1 MLGQISS
8 TALNTLSNNLIVGAS
23 WWQPWTWGDAV
34 GEASEALQGIGNRM
48 LVSGT
53 SFSLEKMTGMFNS
66 SINALSSEVALTP
79 AEFDINMLSGLRT
92 ISETVV
98 LPIAILL
105 ITYVFV
111 LQIIEQ
117 VTDKNKGSEWD
128 VGSVIMLIIKTAIMI
143 SLATNAFTIALGF
156 SDLATWMIDRVPT
169 EEVEI
174 TSDITDDII
183 DTLTPVIVQT
193 DADGNEEEQPQLTEI
208 EDEETQHWDYKLG
221 EGFITMMIGFLG
233 LLITMIIGGIIY
245 LVAWSRIIMVLLYV
259 TIAPIPMA
267 TLMSETWV
275 NSIGQN
281 YLKNLLALT
290 IQGFLMLVLLVI
302 YKGLL
307 SRTSTLIEAGEGG
320 LQGMIL
326 ILVSMGIIAKMLV
339 GTHSFAKSIT
349 GAS

>member
-1 MLGQISS
+1 MLGNMS
-8 TALNTLSNNLIVGAS
+8 NTLMNSFIIGAS
-23 WWQPWTWGDAV
+23 WWKPWTWGEVVGDATD
-34 GEASEALQGIGNRM
+34 ALQGIANRM

-53 SFSLEKMTGMFNS
+53 RFSLEKMTGMFNT
-66 SINALSSEVALTP
+66 SINALRSEVALTP
-79 AEFDINMLSGLRT
+79 AEFDINLLGNLKS

-111 LQIIEQ
+111 LQIIEH

-128 VGSVIMLIIKTAIMI
+128 VGSVIMLIIKTTIMI

-156 SDLATWMIDRVPT
+156 SDLSTWMIDQVPT
-169 EEVEI
+169 EDVEI
-174 TSDITDDII
+174 TATVTDDIV
-183 DTLTPVIVQT
+183 DSLTPVIVEI
-193 DADGNEEEQPQLTEI
+193 DENGNEEPRPEMTEI
-208 EDEETQHWDYKLG
+208 PEGQEEKYSWDYKIG
-221 EGFITMMIGFLG
+221 EGFITLMIGFIG

-245 LVAWSRIIMVLLYV
+245 LVAWSRIIMIFLYV

-302 YKGLL
+302 YQGLL
-307 SRTSTLIEAGEGG
+307 SRTSTLIEGGEGG

-326 ILVSMGIIAKMLV
+326 ILVSMGIVAKMLV
-339 GTHSFAKSIT
+339 GTHSLAKSIT
-349 GAS
+349 GAN

>member
-1 MLGQISS
+1 MLGNINNISMNS
-8 TALNTLSNNLIVGAS
+8 LTVGAS
-23 WWQPWTWGDAV
+23 WWKPWTWGEAVSEGADAI
-34 GEASEALQGIGNRM
+34 QGVFNRM
-48 LVSGT
+48 LVNGT
-53 SFSLEKMTGMFNS
+53 EMSLDKMTEMFNS
-66 SINALSSEVALTP
+66 SVNALRSEVALTP
-79 AEFDINMLSGLRT
+79 AEFDINLLSNLRT

-98 LPIAILL
+98 LPISILL

-128 VGSVIMLIIKTAIMI
+128 VGSVIMLIIKTTVMI

-156 SDLATWMIDRVPT
+156 SELSTWMIDQVPT
-169 EEVEI
+169 EDVEM
-174 TSDITDDII
+174 TADVTDEIVEG
-183 DTLTPVIVQT
+183 LTPVIVEI
-193 DADGNEEEQPQLTEI
+193 DENGNEKERPEMTEI
-208 EDEETQHWDYKLG
+208 PKEGNYSWDYKLG
-221 EGFITMMIGFLG
+221 EGLITMMIGFLS
-233 LLITMIIGGIIY
+233 LVITMVIGGIIY
-245 LVAWSRIIMVLLYV
+245 LVAWSRIIMIFMYV

-302 YKGLL
+302 YQGLL
-307 SRTSTLIEAGEGG
+307 SRTSTLITSGESG

-326 ILVSMGIIAKMLV
+326 IIVSMGIVAKMLI

-349 GAS
+349 GAT

>member
-1 MLGQISS
+1 MLKNIGSLVLQKPV
-8 TALNTLSNNLIVGAS
+8 LAS
-23 WWQPWTWGDAV
+23 ATWWKPWTWGEAVGDAV
-34 GEASEALQGIGNRM
+34 NALQGVINRM

-53 SFSLEKMTGMFNS
+53 RFSLDKMTGMFNS
-66 SINALSSEVALTP
+66 SINALSSEVAITP
-79 AEFDINMLSGLRT
+79 AQFDINMLNTLRN

-98 LPIAILL
+98 LPIAVLL

-111 LQIIEQ
+111 LQIIEH

-128 VGSVIMLIIKTAIMI
+128 VGSVVMLIIKTTIMI

-156 SDLATWMIDRVPT
+156 SDLSTWMINQVPT
-169 EEVEI
+169 ESIEI
-174 TSDITDDII
+174 TSDITEDIL
-183 DTLTPVIVQT
+183 DTLKPEIVT
-193 DADGNEEEQPQLTEI
+193 EDEDGKKIPAGVDEI
-208 EDEETQHWDYKLG
+208 EDEETQFWDYKLG
-221 EGFITMMIGFLG
+221 EGFITMMIGFIG
-233 LLITMIIGGIIY
+233 LIITMIIGGIIY
-245 LVAWSRIIMVLLYV
+245 LVAWSRIIMILLYV

-290 IQGFLMLVLLVI
+290 LQGFLMLVLLVI
-302 YKGLL
+302 YQGLVT
-307 SRTSTLIEAGEGG
+307 RTSALIQAGEGG
-320 LQGMIL
+320 LKAMIL